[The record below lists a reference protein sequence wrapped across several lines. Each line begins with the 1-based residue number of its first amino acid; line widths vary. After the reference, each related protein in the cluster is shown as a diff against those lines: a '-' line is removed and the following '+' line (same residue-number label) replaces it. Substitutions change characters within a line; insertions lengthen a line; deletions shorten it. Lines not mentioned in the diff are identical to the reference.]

1 MTMSTRSS
9 VLRTE
14 ALEGRRE
21 MRMDYN
27 NITKQTGNAPHNRRE
42 HRGEMMGLVDTSE
55 YINSFSYIN

>member
-1 MTMSTRSS
+1 
-9 VLRTE
+9 
-14 ALEGRRE
+14 